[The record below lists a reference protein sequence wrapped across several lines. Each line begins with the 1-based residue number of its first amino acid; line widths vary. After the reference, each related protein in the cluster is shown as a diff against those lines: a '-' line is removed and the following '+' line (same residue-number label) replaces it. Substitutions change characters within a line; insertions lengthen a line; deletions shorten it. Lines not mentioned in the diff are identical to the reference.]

1 MPEEKKEGLISRLI
15 NSKDPTRDMKLAA
28 FGLIVLASVC
38 WLSREMH
45 SGPITDQW
53 VNAFKWLLLSVSLG
67 GAGWSA
73 VDKWRGGKGDT
84 PEGGAQ

>member
-1 MPEEKKEGLISRLI
+1 MPEEKKEGLISRLL
-15 NSKDPTRDMKLAA
+15 NTKDPTRDMKLAA
-28 FGLIVLASVC
+28 FGLGVAFSIA
-38 WLSREMH
+38 WLTREQH
-45 SGPITDQW
+45 RGPITDQW
-53 VNAFKWLLLSVSLG
+53 VDALKWFLLSVSLG